1 MTLSMP
7 WHKPLRESLDTP
19 LRRHDD
25 PSMAGATPPDLGARV
40 VADLAGQLRRGAPWR
55 LLGNA
60 AVAVVVFA
68 LGRDGGPSPWLLLWL
83 TVMLAHLALAAWGP
97 WGWWAKTGNNT
108 IGAVRRLQLATRT
121 ETLTGLLWAAA
132 ELLMLSAADYT
143 HRALLMVLLSGL
155 AAGVVQSLSA
165 HLPALYGY
173 VVPAVMGF
181 FLAGVLNH
189 GPYIWVALPLL
200 LVWVAINLNIARQM
214 HRALVESSRNRHLA
228 AVLAADMALQ
238 RDRAVELGQS
248 RSRFLA
254 AASHDLRQ
262 PVHALSMLVAALQ
275 QDLPPAQS
283 RVILGHVD
291 SAVAAMGGMFNALLD
306 LSRLDASLVQP
317 QWQLTDLQP
326 LLERLAAGQA
336 GVAAAKGLRFE
347 CRLPRSALWVR
358 TDPALLERVLGNLL
372 SNALRYTAQGR
383 VGLLARARGGR
394 VELVVADTGEGIA
407 REQQEAVFHEFV
419 QLRGSQPQDEASQ
432 GLGLGLSIVRRLSG
446 LLQIGLRLRSR
457 PGRGTVFSLHLPL
470 ASPAAEPA
478 SAGVAVAGAATS
490 GGLGQGDVVLVVD
503 DSAEVRTAMQALLS
517 AWGCEVVTAPSVAAL
532 MPQLMGLSVAPRLLL
547 CDYRLGDGGNGM
559 QAIAELR
566 EAFNDD
572 LPAVLVTGDT
582 AAARL
587 REATA
592 SGLPLLHKPVTLP
605 QLRAAIES
613 ALAPADVPD

>member
-7 WHKPLRESLDTP
+7 LQTP

-25 PSMAGATPPDLGARV
+25 PAMAGAAPPDLGGRV
-40 VADLAGQLRRGAPWR
+40 VADLAGQLKRGAPWR

-60 AVAVVVFA
+60 VVAVVVLA
-68 LGRDGGPSPWLLLWL
+68 LGRDGGPAPWLLLWL
-83 TVMLAHLALAAWGP
+83 AVMLSHLALGAWGP
-97 WGWWAKTGNNT
+97 WGWWSKG
-108 IGAVRRLQLATRT
+108 GATLGATRRLQWVTLT

-132 ELLMLSAADYT
+132 ELLMLPAADYT

-173 VVPAVMGF
+173 VVPAVLGF
-181 FLAGVLNH
+181 FLAGLLSH

-200 LVWVAINLNIARQM
+200 LVWLAINLNIARLM
-214 HRALVESSRNRHLA
+214 NRALVEASRNRHLA

-238 RDRAVELGQS
+238 RDRAVELGHS

-275 QDLPPAQS
+275 QGLPPAQS

-317 QWQLTDLQP
+317 QWQLTDLQA

-336 GVAAAKGLRFE
+336 GVAASKGLRFE
-347 CRLPRSALWVR
+347 CRLPNCALWVR

-372 SNALRYTAQGR
+372 SNALRYTAEGR
-383 VGLLARARGGR
+383 VRLLARRRGGR
-394 VELVVADTGEGIA
+394 VELVVADTGVGIPP
-407 REQQEAVFHEFV
+407 EQREAVFHEFV
-419 QLRGSQPQDEASQ
+419 QLRGSQAQSDA
-432 GLGLGLSIVRRLSG
+432 GLGLGLSIVRRLAD
-446 LLQIGLRLRSR
+446 LLQIRLRLRSR

-470 ASPAAEPA
+470 ASPAVAPLPAE
-478 SAGVAVAGAATS
+478 SVAATGAAS
-490 GGLGQGDVVLVVD
+490 GGLGRGDVVIVVD

-517 AWGCEVVTAPSVAAL
+517 AWGCEVVTAASVAAL

-547 CDYRLGDGGNGM
+547 CDYRLGDGGDGM

-582 AAARL
+582 SPARL

-605 QLRAAIES
+605 QLRAAIDS
-613 ALAPADVPD
+613 ALAPAAA